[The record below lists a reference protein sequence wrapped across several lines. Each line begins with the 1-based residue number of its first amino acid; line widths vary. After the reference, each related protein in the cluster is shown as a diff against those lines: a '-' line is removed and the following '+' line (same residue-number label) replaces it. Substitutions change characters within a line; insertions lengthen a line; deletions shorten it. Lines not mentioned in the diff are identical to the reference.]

1 MIWVKK
7 FKTCVYRKPTDIG
20 LCMNPRSACP
30 ERYKKGVIRTYL
42 RRALTHCS
50 TWELVHKEIQYVKQ
64 MLVNNGYTCSEIDS
78 EIKAHLDKH
87 YKTAEPDTSTDIQ
100 TTPAQDTSTDRRS
113 DGSTV
118 NQPEPARDK
127 TKVHKLYYR
136 NQFSDAY
143 TEDER
148 VLKKIIKRN
157 VVPKEGHEVKL
168 HIYYKSLTS
177 SSLIMCN
184 KEPESKLKET
194 NVVYKY
200 QCKTG
205 DCKLRNTACYI
216 GHTRNT
222 LSRRLT
228 THLHTSGIAEHSRN
242 VHGTEITRAE
252 LVENTSILQRE
263 SNPRRLKILEAAY
276 IQEYSP
282 IMCDQLEHRGI
293 ITLNE

>member
-1 MIWVKK
+1 
-7 FKTCVYRKPTDIG
+7 
-20 LCMNPRSACP
+20 
-30 ERYKKGVIRTYL
+30 
-42 RRALTHCS
+42 
-50 TWELVHKEIQYVKQ
+50 
-64 MLVNNGYTCSEIDS
+64 MLVDNGYTCSEIDS
-78 EIKAHLDKH
+78 EIKEYLDKYH
-87 YKTAEPDTSTDIQ
+87 KTAVPDIGTDTQ
-100 TTPAQDTSTDRRS
+100 TTTTQDTATDRQ
-113 DGSTV
+113 DTGTNE
-118 NQPEPARDK
+118 NQPEQTREK
-127 TKVHKLYYR
+127 TKVHKLFYR

-148 VLKKIIKRN
+148 VLKKMIKRN
-157 VVPKEGHEVKL
+157 VIPKEGHEVKL
-168 HIYYKSLTS
+168 QIYYKSLKS
-177 SSLIMCN
+177 SNLIMRN
-184 KEPESKLKET
+184 KEKESKLKET

-252 LVENTSILQRE
+252 LVENTSIIQRE
-263 SNPRRLKILEAAY
+263 RNPRRLRILEAAY

-282 IMCDQLEHRGI
+282 IMCDQLEHRGV
-293 ITLNE
+293 ITLND